1 MLIMEFGDKVNDEK
15 LQYNI
20 NRETAKPSAL
30 SSGKIDKYEFFTR
43 EEVLVSSQRH
53 TIEQDNFSYFLLG
66 KGFEKQIKA
75 IKHQRINRQKL

>member
-1 MLIMEFGDKVNDEK
+1 MLIMAFDDKVNDEK
-15 LQYNI
+15 LQYSI

-43 EEVLVSSQRH
+43 EEVWVSSQRH

-66 KGFEKQIKA
+66 KGFEKQIKT
-75 IKHQRINRQKL
+75 IKDQRINRQKL

>member
-1 MLIMEFGDKVNDEK
+1 MLIMEFDDKVNDEK

-20 NRETAKPSAL
+20 NRDTAKPSAL

-43 EEVLVSSQRH
+43 EEVLVSRQRH

-75 IKHQRINRQKL
+75 IKDQRINRQKL